1 MRSLTARK
9 AAAATTAIAVALGSL
24 PAGAAPRVC
33 AACIKANMGALVAPG
48 MKGRACG
55 GPEEN
60 AAARFIASRLSAYRV
75 KGAAGD
81 GAFLQ
86 PVQFRRPTYAA
97 PPVLTVGGQ
106 RFTQGAGVLAMDAAP
121 LVSGTL
127 AVASAADASAA
138 GKVVVYD
145 APYDGRAVNAF
156 YAAGAVAVITQAP
169 ARIAGRW
176 AQFAEAGPSGVEI
189 AGVESRPA
197 PTPTRAT
204 IFATPETLAALK
216 GLDGQAARFEAP
228 RGAPV
233 TKTTYNVLGVIHGSA
248 PDADRQAVL
257 LSAHYDHVGVR
268 GGQVYPGANDDAS
281 GTAAVLEFARVLGQG
296 KRPQRTVHFALFGCE
311 EEGGHGARYFLDHPP
326 TALGDYV
333 ANLEFEMIG
342 VPDPADRRR
351 LMLTGWERSDLG
363 PTLKAQ
369 GASLGP
375 DNYPTENF
383 FQRSD
388 NYQLARRGVVA
399 QTVSAWP
406 VPPTYHQPTDDLAHV
421 DLPFMAEVVQSML
434 EPVRWLLN
442 SPYRPQWN
450 PGMKP

>member
-1 MRSLTARK
+1 MRRL
-9 AAAATTAIAVALGSL
+9 IAVAAALATAL
-24 PAGAAPRVC
+24 TPGAPVLAAPPRVC
-33 AACIKANMGALVAPG
+33 AACVKASMTALVAPA
-48 MKGRACG
+48 MRGRGCG
-55 GPEEN
+55 SAEEN
-60 AAARFIASRLSAYRV
+60 AAARYIAGRLAAYRV
-75 KGAAGD
+75 KGAAAD
-81 GAFLQ
+81 GAYLQ
-86 PVQFRRPTYAA
+86 PVSFRRQTYAA
-97 PPVLTVGGQ
+97 PPALSVGDQRFVQGDGVLTLDP
-106 RFTQGAGVLAMDAAP
+106 ALS
-121 LVSGTL
+121 VSGPL
-127 AVASAADASAA
+127 AVVSEPAAAA
-138 GKVVVYD
+138 GKIAVLD
-145 APYDGRAVNAF
+145 APYDGKAVAALF
-156 YAAGAVAVITQAP
+156 AAGALAVITQPP
-169 ARIAGRW
+169 AWALAGW
-176 AQFAEAGPSGVEI
+176 SALAERGPGGVEI
-189 AGVESRPA
+189 DGVESRFP
-197 PTPTRAT
+197 PPPTRT
-204 IFATPETLAALK
+204 TVFAKPEAMAALK
-216 GLDGQAARFEAP
+216 ALAGQAARIEAP

-233 TKTTYNVLGVIHGSA
+233 THTTYNVLGVIHGRA

-281 GTAAVLEFARVLGQG
+281 GTAAVLEFARALGQG
-296 KRPQRTVHFALFGCE
+296 KRPLRTVQFALFGCE

-326 TALGDYV
+326 TALADYV

-342 VPDPADRRR
+342 VPDPADRSR

-399 QTVSAWP
+399 QTVCAWP

-421 DLPFMAEVVQSML
+421 DLPFMAEVIQSML
-434 EPVRWLLN
+434 GPVQWLLN
-442 SPYRPQWN
+442 TTTYRPQWK